1 VRARRLARLA
11 AAVLRPAGA
20 ADRPIGAG
28 RHGALA
34 PVKAALAAVALI
46 AVGLGIAGCGGVGV
60 SGASSTIGNQ
70 LTIYSSLPLQGPSG
84 PNSQQ
89 IVDGEKLALSEA
101 GGRIGPFKISY
112 LSMDDSNAKS
122 GEWDP
127 GITATNAKT
136 AAEDT
141 STIAYLGDY
150 NSGASAVSLPL
161 INASG
166 ILQISP
172 SSPYVGLTSSLDA
185 GQDEPERFYPSG
197 KRTFGRLQPGDP
209 AQAEA
214 QVKLMEGLGVKRVY
228 VLDDEG
234 PFEVPLSEIVASDAQ
249 RAGIE
254 VAAHDSLDMTHTSA
268 TTSFKSEVSKVAES
282 GAQAVFFAGGTGT
295 GTVALWKQLHSAD
308 PKLLLLGSSDMVN
321 SEFTSEIGAE
331 AGASTYLTTPILPVG
346 LYPRPAAQ
354 VLARYRR
361 IFGGE
366 GNAYALYGY
375 ETMSTALLAIRRAGV
390 RGNSRQAVVN
400 QFFAIRNR
408 NSVIGRYSIEPEGE
422 TTLSTYGSD
431 RVEGG
436 QATFYKVLKV
446 R

>member
-1 VRARRLARLA
+1 
-11 AAVLRPAGA
+11 
-20 ADRPIGAG
+20 
-28 RHGALA
+28 
-34 PVKAALAAVALI
+34 
-46 AVGLGIAGCGGVGV
+46 
-60 SGASSTIGNQ
+60 
-70 LTIYSSLPLQGPSG
+70 
-84 PNSQQ
+84 
-89 IVDGEKLALSEA
+89 
-101 GGRIGPFKISY
+101 
-112 LSMDDSNAKS
+112 M
-122 GEWDP
+122 
-127 GITATNAKT
+127 
-136 AAEDT
+136 
-141 STIAYLGDY
+141 
-150 NSGASAVSLPL
+150 
-161 INASG
+161 
-166 ILQISP
+166 
-172 SSPYVGLTSSLDA
+172 
-185 GQDEPERFYPSG
+185 
-197 KRTFGRLQPGDP
+197 
-209 AQAEA
+209 
-214 QVKLMEGLGVKRVY
+214 
-228 VLDDEG
+228 
-234 PFEVPLSEIVASDAQ
+234 
-249 RAGIE
+249 
-254 VAAHDSLDMTHTSA
+254 
-268 TTSFKSEVSKVAES
+268 
-282 GAQAVFFAGGTGT
+282 FFAGGTGT